1 MGFHKNSEEFVKP
14 FGPPPP
20 TYLMYAPLMQL
31 STRLMGNAIYTL
43 KLHAIFTLFS
53 LNYFEKKIRLNDQE

>member
-14 FGPPPP
+14 FGPPP
-20 TYLMYAPLMQL
+20 TYLMYTPLMQL
-31 STRLMGNAIYTL
+31 STTLMGNAIYTL

-53 LNYFEKKIRLNDQE
+53 LNYFEKKFRLNDQE